1 MTDTRKLIELAA
13 RSIGIVGVVEEVH
26 KSLGDEKTIPVFFPD
41 DGAADSWD
49 PLNDHSDSDR
59 LACQLGIDISWH
71 SSYVIAR
78 AFPPGFENSD
88 HVEELVAHDN
98 TIEGKS
104 AAVRQA
110 RLMVA
115 AEIGRNL

>member
-49 PLNDHSDSDR
+49 PLNDQADSDR
-59 LACQLGIDISWH
+59 MACALEMYILWQET
-71 SSYVIAR
+71 YVVAR
-78 AFPPGFENSD
+78 KD
-88 HVEELVAHDN
+88 DVDELVSHDG
-98 TIEGKS
+98 TTEGKC